1 MEVNMNWAAFIIGSS
16 PLFDEQWYRKTYR
29 ISDEVNAAKHYL
41 LEGAKKG
48 WNPSKYFSTEEYFLE
63 NENVRWNG
71 DNPLLHFEVTGH
83 EQHSFPHI
91 PLEIERKYKKCA
103 CCGHFIGRYAPLS
116 NFYAEEAKKY
126 HAKPWHSEMV
136 NEKEYACPY
145 CGSADRDRAYAVFLR
160 RILPADFSGR
170 VLDIAPSAGMRTLF
184 QNFFPKA
191 QYRTA
196 DLSMPGVDYQMDI
209 MDMKEIDDDSI
220 DVFIC
225 SHVLEHVR
233 DDRQAMRE
241 LYRIL
246 SPQGI
251 GILVVPMDL
260 NQKEID
266 EDPDCED
273 IDERWRRF
281 GQNDHIRKYSRQ
293 GYIDRVREIG
303 FDLVQIQKEFFGLEA
318 MYENALLETSTVY
331 VVSKSE

>member
-1 MEVNMNWAAFIIGSS
+1 M
-16 PLFDEQWYRKTYR
+16 
-29 ISDEVNAAKHYL
+29 
-41 LEGAKKG
+41 
-48 WNPSKYFSTEEYFLE
+48 
-63 NENVRWNG
+63 
-71 DNPLLHFEVTGH
+71 
-83 EQHSFPHI
+83 
-91 PLEIERKYKKCA
+91 
-103 CCGHFIGRYAPLS
+103 
-116 NFYAEEAKKY
+116 
-126 HAKPWHSEMV
+126 
-136 NEKEYACPY
+136 
-145 CGSADRDRAYAVFLR
+145 
-160 RILPADFSGR
+160 
-170 VLDIAPSAGMRTLF
+170 
-184 QNFFPKA
+184 PKA
-191 QYRTA
+191 QYMTA

-251 GILVVPMDL
+251 GILVVPLDL

-273 IDERWRRF
+273 IGERWRRF